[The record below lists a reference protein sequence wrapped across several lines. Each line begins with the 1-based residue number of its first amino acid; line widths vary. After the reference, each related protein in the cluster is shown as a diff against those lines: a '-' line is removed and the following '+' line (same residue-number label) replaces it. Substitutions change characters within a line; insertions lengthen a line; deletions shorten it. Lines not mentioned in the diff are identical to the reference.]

1 MPTAIQPGL
10 RISEGAKIGG
20 KLTYTS
26 EAEQGASIHTV
37 PEGGTVYQTPV
48 PNEMSTERTTNRR
61 TYFPGFDW
69 SGFWLWAMLRNL
81 VTILILGAIALWLAP
96 GIFQKALVQL
106 QQRTLAS
113 LAVGLLAL
121 VIVLFAIPVVAIGLV
136 LLGLLFGVITL
147 FDLAGMIF
155 GVGFAVYGLAMV
167 LFFTLF
173 LWAGKLLVSMI
184 IGRWVLNRVSAQ
196 ANVQQF
202 WAFALG
208 ALIFAGLAAIP
219 FFGFL
224 FTFLVDLAGAGALWY
239 VWQTRRTG

>member
-1 MPTAIQPGL
+1 M
-10 RISEGAKIGG
+10 
-20 KLTYTS
+20 
-26 EAEQGASIHTV
+26 
-37 PEGGTVYQTPV
+37 
-48 PNEMSTERTTNRR
+48 TTRR

-69 SGFWLWAMLRNL
+69 NGFWLWAMLRNL
-81 VTILILGAIALWLAP
+81 VTILILGALALWLVP

-106 QQRTLAS
+106 QLRTLAS
-113 LAVGLLAL
+113 MAVGLLEL
-121 VIVLFAIPVVAIGLV
+121 VVVLFAIPVVAIGLV

-147 FDLAGMIF
+147 FDLAGLIF
-155 GVGFAVYGLAMV
+155 GLGFAVYSLALIV
-167 LFFTLF
+167 FFTLF
-173 LWAGKLLVSMI
+173 LWAGKLLLSMI

-219 FFGFL
+219 FVGFL

-239 VWQTRRTG
+239 VWQTRRAG